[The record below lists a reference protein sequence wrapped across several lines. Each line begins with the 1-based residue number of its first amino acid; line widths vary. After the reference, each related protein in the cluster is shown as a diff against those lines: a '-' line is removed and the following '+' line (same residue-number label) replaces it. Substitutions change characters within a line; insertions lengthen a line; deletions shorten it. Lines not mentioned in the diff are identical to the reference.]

1 MRAAVDETRTDPPAG
16 AGRRAA
22 RRPPRGPLLAPLLVV
37 ALAFSFQ
44 SGSAL
49 ATRVIAGVGVL
60 DALWLRTAIAGAV
73 LVALRPRSLRLPPR
87 ELRLTVG
94 LLALSLL
101 GMNLSFYGAISVA
114 PLGVVVAI
122 EFVGPLAVAVADSR
136 RAVDLVWV
144 ALAGGGIVALAGPS
158 GSIGATGLALALS
171 AGLFWGI
178 YLVLARR
185 AVRTLDPLHA
195 TTLMIVG
202 SSIVLTALAAPFAPR
217 LVRHPADVGLGVV
230 VALLSTAV
238 PYFLELVALR
248 LVRAATYGVLLS
260 LEPAVAALTGFVI
273 AGQTLGA
280 LDVAAIVTV
289 MAAAAGASWRAVS
302 GRRPPEAADVGAP
315 PL

>member
-1 MRAAVDETRTDPPAG
+1 MRAAVDEPRTEPRVG
-16 AGRRAA
+16 AGEPGVS
-22 RRPPRGPLLAPLLVV
+22 RPPRGPLLAPLLVV

-60 DALWLRTAIAGAV
+60 DALWLRTAIAAAV
-73 LVALRPRSLRLPPR
+73 LVAVRPRSLRLPPR
-87 ELRLTVG
+87 GVRLTIG

-122 EFVGPLAVAVADSR
+122 EFVGPLVVAVADSR
-136 RAVDLVWV
+136 RALDLVWV
-144 ALAGGGIVALAGPS
+144 ALAAAGIVALAGPS
-158 GSIGATGLALALS
+158 GSIGAAGLALALS
-171 AGLFWGI
+171 AGLFWGL
-178 YLVLARR
+178 YLVFARR
-185 AVRTLDPLHA
+185 AVSVIEPLHA

-202 SSIVLTALAAPFAPR
+202 STVVLTAIAAPFAPR
-217 LVRHPADVGLGVV
+217 LAHHPADVGLGVV
-230 VALLSTAV
+230 VALLSTAL

-260 LEPAVAALTGFVI
+260 LEPAVAALTGFAI

-280 LDVAAIVTV
+280 LDIAAIVTV
-289 MAAAAGASWRAVS
+289 MVAAAGASWRAVS
-302 GRRPPEAADVGAP
+302 GSRRAQTSDAAAP

>member
-1 MRAAVDETRTDPPAG
+1 MRAAVDAPRSDPPPAAAG
-16 AGRRAA
+16 A
-22 RRPPRGPLLAPLLVV
+22 RRPSGPLLAPLLVL

-49 ATRVIAGVGVL
+49 ATRVIVGVGVIA
-60 DALWLRTAIAGAV
+60 ALWLRTAIAAAV
-73 LVALRPRSLRLPPR
+73 LVAVRPRSLRLPPR
-87 ELRLTVG
+87 ELRLTMG
-94 LLALSLL
+94 LLALALL
-101 GMNLSFYGAISVA
+101 GMNLSFYGAISMA

-122 EFVGPLAVAVADSR
+122 EFAGPLVVAVVDSR
-136 RAVDLVWV
+136 RALDLVWV
-144 ALAGGGIVALAGPS
+144 ALAGAGIVALAGPS
-158 GSIGATGLALALS
+158 GSIGAAGLALALS
-171 AGLFWGI
+171 AGLFWGL

-185 AVRTLDPLHA
+185 AVRTLEPLHA

-202 SSIVLTALAAPFAPR
+202 STIVLTAIAAPFAPR

-248 LVRAATYGVLLS
+248 LVRASTYGVLLS

-273 AGQTLGA
+273 AGQALGA
-280 LDVAAIVTV
+280 LDVAAIATV
-289 MAAAAGASWRAVS
+289 MVAAAGASWRAVS
-302 GRRPPEAADVGAP
+302 GSRPPEPEPSDVGVP

>member
-1 MRAAVDETRTDPPAG
+1 MRAAVDETRTDSPAG
-16 AGRRAA
+16 AGDPAA

-60 DALWLRTAIAGAV
+60 DALWLRTAIAAV
-73 LVALRPRSLRLPPR
+73 ILVGLRPRSLRLPPR

-114 PLGVVVAI
+114 PLGVVVAV

-144 ALAGGGIVALAGPS
+144 ALAGAGIVALAGPS
-158 GSIGATGLALALS
+158 GSIGAAGLVLALS

-202 SSIVLTALAAPFAPR
+202 SSIVLTVLAAPLAPR
-217 LVRHPADVGLGVV
+217 MVRHPADVGLGVV
-230 VALLSTAV
+230 VALLSTAL

-289 MAAAAGASWRAVS
+289 MVAAAGASWRAVS
-302 GRRPPEAADVGAP
+302 GRRPPEPSDVGAA

>member
-1 MRAAVDETRTDPPAG
+1 MRTAVDEPRTDPPLG
-16 AGRRAA
+16 AG
-22 RRPPRGPLLAPLLVV
+22 RPPRGPLLAPLLVV

-49 ATRVIAGVGVL
+49 ATRVIAGVGVVA
-60 DALWLRTAIAGAV
+60 ALWLRTAIAAGV
-73 LVALRPRSLRLPPR
+73 LVAVRPRSLRLPPR
-87 ELRLTVG
+87 EVRLTVG
-94 LLALSLL
+94 LLALALL

-122 EFVGPLAVAVADSR
+122 EFAGPLVVAVVDSH
-136 RAVDLVWV
+136 RALDLVWV
-144 ALAGGGIVALAGPS
+144 ALAGAGIVALAGPS
-158 GSIGATGLALALS
+158 GSIGAAGLALALS
-171 AGLFWGI
+171 AGLFWGL

-202 SSIVLTALAAPFAPR
+202 SAIVLTAVAAPFAPR
-217 LVRHPADVGLGVV
+217 LLQHPADVGLGVV
-230 VALLSTAV
+230 VSLLSTAV

-280 LDVAAIVTV
+280 LDAAAIVTV
-289 MAAAAGASWRAVS
+289 MVAAAGASWRAVS
-302 GRRPPEAADVGAP
+302 GSRRAQSPDTAAP
-315 PL
+315 PV